1 MSEIIERVDHPFWGQ
16 IQRRDGYDGWDLEIE
31 EEWPKKG
38 MIKIRVD
45 FDNPDDPTVQA
56 NYRAIREKWES
67 VWPRIVDRTEE
78 MKASYGYQEAPIN
91 LEDDWLSLTPPKI
104 PIAENPEWSVMLQAE
119 EAGWL
124 LDFKGWEDFGGQ
136 GVF

>member
-16 IQRRDGYDGWDLEIE
+16 IQHRDGYDGWDLEIE
-31 EEWPKKG
+31 EEWPKRG
-38 MIKIRVD
+38 IIKIRVG

-56 NYRAIREKWES
+56 NYRAIRDKWDS
-67 VWPRIVDRTEE
+67 VWQRIVVRTEE
-78 MKASYGYQEAPIN
+78 MKATYGYQEAPIN
-91 LEDDWLSLTPPKI
+91 LESDWLSMTPPRT
-104 PIAENPEWSVMLQAE
+104 PIDEEPEWSVMLQAE